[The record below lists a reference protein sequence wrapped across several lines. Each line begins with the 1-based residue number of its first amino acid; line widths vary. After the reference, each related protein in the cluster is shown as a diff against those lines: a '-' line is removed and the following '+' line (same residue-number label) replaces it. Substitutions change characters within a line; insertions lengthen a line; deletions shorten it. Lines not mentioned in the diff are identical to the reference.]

1 MATVPAPSPAQPPRQ
16 FKLGK
21 ECELRVEVGP
31 DTPLRI
37 RLSAG
42 TAEIYG
48 SELPPDIW
56 LPIPPRS
63 KIAVSSSFFL
73 FKISR

>member
-1 MATVPAPSPAQPPRQ
+1 MATAPVPSAAQPPRQ

-31 DTPLRI
+31 ETPLRV
-37 RLSAG
+37 RLLAG

-48 SELPPDIW
+48 SELPPDMG
-56 LPIPPRS
+56 LLIPPRS
-63 KIAVSSSFFL
+63 KIAVSPAFFL
-73 FKISR
+73 FEFPS